1 MHGSLILR
9 DVLVADLVG
18 VGVALADD
26 VAHVVEMGFVIR
38 AAFAEWIEEI
48 VETLGQALF
57 AGNAADGAGF
67 AALADVLVFVGVK
80 TAWYLLTTQMSG

>member
-1 MHGSLILR
+1 MHGFLDLR

-48 VETLGQALF
+48 VETLGQATQPMVP
-57 AGNAADGAGF
+57 
-67 AALADVLVFVGVK
+67 ALQRSQMSSCSSGVK

>member
-1 MHGSLILR
+1 MHGFLDLR

-48 VETLGQALF
+48 VETLGQALLQ
-57 AGNAADGAGF
+57 ATQPMVP
-67 AALADVLVFVGVK
+67 ALQRSQMSSCSSGVK